1 MAHLQVTHA
10 FTCGRVGCFRGVS
23 RLVVG
28 AAVNVAESVAS
39 GCGVALRNAIQ
50 HVVGLYGAHI
60 TSAIDIGVA
69 VGLPPVAI
77 GVGENPTIEGRTLH
91 KPHQEPSRHRTY
103 LTGLPEVGCV
113 L

>member
-10 FTCGRVGCFRGVS
+10 FTCGRIGCFRGVC

-28 AAVNVAESVAS
+28 AAVDITESVAS

-77 GVGENPTIEGRTLH
+77 GIGENSTIEGRTLH
-91 KPHQEPSRHRTY
+91 KSSQKHCRRERD
-103 LTGLPEVGCV
+103 LVDLPVIGC
-113 L
+113 LP